1 MSIVV
6 SRYGIGVLYRC
17 FNLTYRY
24 SWFKKCP
31 DDGTMKCVKCKY
43 AKAELSGEDATRL
56 MDSFGTNFIENRKG
70 RKMKFIA
77 EENWLLPKRAT
88 RGSAGYDFVLPH
100 DVSIP
105 PMTMIAFDTGVR
117 IEGMPSTMFMQ
128 IVVRSSIGRMG
139 ITLGNSV
146 AIIDSDYKENIHG
159 FLFNTTKWP
168 VDFKKGERIMQ
179 GIFLDYYTVEDDMV
193 TAERN
198 GGIGSTGK

>member
-1 MSIVV
+1 
-6 SRYGIGVLYRC
+6 
-17 FNLTYRY
+17 
-24 SWFKKCP
+24 
-31 DDGTMKCVKCKY
+31 MKCVKCKY
-43 AKAELSGEDATRL
+43 AKAELSAEDATRL
-56 MDSFGTNFIENRKG
+56 LDSFGQKFTTSAKG
-70 RKMKFIA
+70 RKMRFIA
-77 EENWLLPKRAT
+77 EEKWLMPKRAT

-105 PMTMIAFDTGVR
+105 PHTMVAFDTGVR

-146 AIIDSDYKENIHG
+146 AIIDADYKENIHG
-159 FLFNTTKWP
+159 FLFNTTKQP
-168 VDFKKGERIMQ
+168 VEFKKGERIMQ